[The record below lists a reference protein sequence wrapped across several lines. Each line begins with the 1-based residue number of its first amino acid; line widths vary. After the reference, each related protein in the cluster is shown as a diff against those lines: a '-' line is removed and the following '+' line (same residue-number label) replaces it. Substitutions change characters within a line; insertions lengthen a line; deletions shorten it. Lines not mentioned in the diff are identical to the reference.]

1 MKKIHKVLLSVLF
14 AIPVLASCG
23 GTGSSESSG
32 SESTDPE
39 TIVVRFVPSN
49 AALADTTMLL
59 KIKSIE
65 YMLEEKIPEHNF
77 DLAVATDYEAL
88 TEAMISDQVQVGFLT
103 SQQYAYVTTEYPGE
117 VNVILSSV
125 RDAYAAQIDSEGH
138 EITDKATLIANV
150 NAPGYTAAYHETVK
164 ATSYYSMLL
173 VRSEDYAAGIDSVAD
188 LVGKKIG
195 TGSTSS
201 GSGYVYPAV
210 LLNEYGYSFTTSSSP
225 AAGQI
230 QNVPISGGHQS
241 QIMAL
246 LNHDVDATFAYLDA
260 RLSSTFDT
268 YNSVEGQ
275 NVFADTKV
283 IDLST
288 GIKNDTISVAS
299 SLSAELQAK
308 IQTAFMEIIQTEVGL
323 TALSVY
329 SHTGYQIAV
338 DADYDGE
345 RDVYVFKRDHLS

>member
-1 MKKIHKVLLSVLF
+1 MKKINKVLLSVLF

-23 GTGSSESSG
+23 SG
-32 SESTDPE
+32 DPD

-65 YMLEEKIPEHNF
+65 YMLEEKIPEHDF

-117 VNVILSSV
+117 VNVLLSSV
-125 RDAYAAQIDSEGH
+125 RDAYEAQVDAEGN
-138 EITDKATLIANV
+138 EITDKATLITNV
-150 NAPGYTAAYHETVK
+150 NATGYDASYHETVK

-173 VRSEDYAAGIDSVAD
+173 VRTEDYEDGMDSVAD

-210 LLNEYGYSFTTSSSP
+210 LLDSYGYSFTTSATP
-225 AAGQI
+225 EAGQI

-260 RLSSTFDT
+260 RLSSTFDE
-268 YNSVEGQ
+268 YNGVSGQ

-299 SLSAELQAK
+299 SLSEELQAK
-308 IQTAFMEIIQTEVGL
+308 IQTAFQEIILTDVGK

-329 SHTGYQIAV
+329 SHTGYQIAT
-338 DADYDGE
+338 DADYEGE
-345 RDVYVFKRDHLS
+345 REVYVFKRDHLTPQ